1 MPSAHRSRAC
11 AGDVAALPSPAAV
24 NSAGAIGAG
33 TAAAPRLCLVGPL
46 PPPSG
51 GMANQ
56 CEQLLRLWQAENLP
70 VTLVR
75 NNAPYRPAWAGR
87 VPVLRAGL
95 RLLPYLWSLWR
106 AAGRSDVMH
115 VLANSGWAWHL
126 FAWPAVLIANLRGCA
141 VIINYRGG
149 HADRFFADGPRHVLR
164 TLARAQMRVTPSAYL
179 LRVFSAH
186 GLQAEVIPNI
196 IDLTRFAPAAPREPG
211 DAPHLIVTRNLE
223 PIYDIAT
230 ALRAFAQVRTVL
242 RGARLTVA
250 GSGPDLAS
258 LQALADS
265 LGIAD
270 AVHFSGRIDN
280 ARIGALYA
288 SADCVLNPSTVDNM
302 PISILESFASGVPVI
317 STDAGGIPD
326 LLTHEVDGL
335 LVPIGDAEAMAR
347 SALAVLQDRPLAE
360 RLRSGGLATAQRYA
374 WPRVR
379 QQWLDAYRRA
389 AGQRSVMA

>member
-1 MPSAHRSRAC
+1 MNA
-11 AGDVAALPSPAAV
+11 
-24 NSAGAIGAG
+24 AGALG
-33 TAAAPRLCLVGPL
+33 AAAAPPRLCLVGPL

-56 CEQLLRLWQAENLP
+56 CEQLLRLWQAEGLP

-75 NNAPYRPAWAGR
+75 NNAPYRPRWVGR
-87 VPVLRAGL
+87 VPVLRAGF
-95 RLLPYLWSLWR
+95 RLLPYLWQLWQ

-126 FAWPAVLIANLRGCA
+126 FAGPAVLIARLRGCA
-141 VIINYRGG
+141 VIVNYRGG
-149 HADRFFADGPRHVLR
+149 HADRFFSKAPGHVLR
-164 TLARAQMRVTPSAYL
+164 TLARVQLRVTPSAYL
-179 LRVFSAH
+179 LRVFREH
-186 GLQAEVIPNI
+186 GLEAEVIPNI
-196 IDLTRFAPAAPREPG
+196 IDLNRFTPAPARDFG

-230 ALRAFAQVRTVL
+230 ALRAFAQVRAVL

-250 GSGPDLAS
+250 GSGPEMAA
-258 LQALADS
+258 LQALAQT
-265 LGIAD
+265 LGVAD

-280 ARIGALYA
+280 AHIGALYA

-302 PISILESFASGVPVI
+302 PISILESFASGVPVV

-326 LLTHEVDGL
+326 LLTHDVDGL
-335 LVPIGDAEAMAR
+335 LVPVGDADAMAR
-347 SALAVLQDRPLAE
+347 AALSVLHDRSLAD
-360 RLRSGGLATAQRYA
+360 RLRHAGLATAQRYA

-379 QQWLDAYRRA
+379 QQWLEAYRRA
-389 AGQRSVMA
+389 AGLRRTAA